1 MVEFF
6 CRFFKRF
13 YLFILEGECACM
25 CVLTRGEEVE
35 GERGKEADCALSV
48 GLASGL
54 DLRTP
59 T

>member
-1 MVEFF
+1 
-6 CRFFKRF
+6 
-13 YLFILEGECACM
+13 M

-59 T
+59 RS